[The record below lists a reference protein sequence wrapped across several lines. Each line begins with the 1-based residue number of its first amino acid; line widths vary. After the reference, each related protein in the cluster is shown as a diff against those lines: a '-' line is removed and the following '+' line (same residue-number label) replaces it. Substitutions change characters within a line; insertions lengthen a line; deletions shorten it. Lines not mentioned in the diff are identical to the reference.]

1 MLHIEPEETEVW
13 KVHSTRMFLYFL
25 WSIGINITGDSKALP
40 NVRWVL
46 RHFCC
51 AAVFFFLWSFYL
63 WYYSYLYINKY

>member
-51 AAVFFFLWSFYL
+51 AAVLFLPMVFLPMVLQLS
-63 WYYSYLYINKY
+63 IHQ

>member
-51 AAVFFFLWSFYL
+51 AAVFF
-63 WYYSYLYINKY
+63 SYGLFTYGITVIYTSI